1 MAVKSKALLYAA
13 SKLHNPSMDTELW
26 KKSAKAAI
34 DIINTGLY
42 SLDPQESANN
52 LDSKEVV
59 LMRINGDNSDFEMF
73 NLPLRMT
80 AGTRTSSL
88 IPYSNYPSQNLVDA
102 FETVNGYKVTLE
114 NTGWVCEDP
123 AFDPQSPY
131 ENRDKRFYRAILANG
146 MSFKDYTIETF
157 KGGADDGIV
166 SQGGSPTGYFLR
178 KYIQEAT
185 SFEPGKEA
193 VSKHHWVIYR
203 YAETLLTYA
212 ESMVNAFNDV
222 NYTDETYKYSA
233 LWAINEVRKNA
244 DMPLI
249 PSMGKDE
256 FMERLYNE
264 WRVEFAFEDH
274 RFFDV
279 RRWKLYDNVT
289 STGETG
295 KPRYNQLLN
304 LYGVKVTG
312 SADTPSY
319 TFGLAETVN
328 SRTFVNPKSY
338 YFPIPANEVKRAP
351 NLGQNPGW
359 DTGSAS
365 NE

>member
-1 MAVKSKALLYAA
+1 
-13 SKLHNPSMDTELW
+13 
-26 KKSAKAAI
+26 
-34 DIINTGLY
+34 
-42 SLDPQESANN
+42 
-52 LDSKEVV
+52 
-59 LMRINGDNSDFEMF
+59 
-73 NLPLRMT
+73 MT

-233 LWAINEVRKNA
+233 LWAINEKECRYA
-244 DMPLI
+244 ID
-249 PSMGKDE
+249 SFHGK
-256 FMERLYNE
+256 R
-264 WRVEFAFEDH
+264 
-274 RFFDV
+274 RF
-279 RRWKLYDNVT
+279 
-289 STGETG
+289 
-295 KPRYNQLLN
+295 P
-304 LYGVKVTG
+304 
-312 SADTPSY
+312 
-319 TFGLAETVN
+319 
-328 SRTFVNPKSY
+328 
-338 YFPIPANEVKRAP
+338 
-351 NLGQNPGW
+351 
-359 DTGSAS
+359 
-365 NE
+365 